1 MNILETIFADQL
13 NEMVDEKLAA
23 EEVVEKSLDYN
34 AMLEAVVEEKAAA
47 PSPEMEENNYT
58 ATMVVSETNKFT
70 VWVDEDDCESI
81 RKNIRDAL
89 ANGPEIPKHL
99 EIQYMVEGED
109 GYDYEYDLI
118 KALGHDKD
126 GYFGIAVPIGERDD
140 ILTVG
145 DFYELGEMEYRIM
158 HSAEAVDIAI
168 NNPRYPIKWIDHIMN
183 TPDITVEANQLPHYI
198 GVRGLDVVTNI
209 TTDYLVVNND
219 EGDRSEVFL
228 MEASKIK
235 NLDGLPT
242 YTKFTDDSMHI
253 TVIGSDKY
261 PEGTLDCEYCSG
273 DIYVELHNNDVESD
287 SVELVQDLADFID
300 DVSET
305 NENVMDGPTYICM
318 NLPTVNW
325 TTNFYVRDVDIDSNV
340 VYVDSIHYK
349 DLDPTEYVSLNH
361 FLEFIDAISSLGVYP
376 LVQFIYKPVKYD
388 KVLHVKV
395 GLNETDP
402 KYIMYKVA
410 TELLQKKESE
420 ELVLTGI
427 SNDGDKYVV
436 IGTDNNRESSE
447 YTNAIK
453 LFCVP
458 EDQLD
463 KFTPIKAPQL
473 LDILYRSSNVKFVIT
488 SAS

>member
-47 PSPEMEENNYT
+47 PSPEMDDGVRIE
-58 ATMVVSETNKFT
+58 TMTETTKFT
-70 VWVDEDDCESI
+70 IWVDEEGCKEI
-81 RKNIRDAL
+81 WKHVKNAL
-89 ANGPEIPKHL
+89 TNRPEVPKDL
-99 EIQYMVEGED
+99 EIQVMVEDED

-118 KALGHDKD
+118 KALGHDKN

-219 EGDRSEVFL
+219 EGDHSEVFL
-228 MEASKIK
+228 MEASKVK
-235 NLDGLPT
+235 NLDCLPAF
-242 YTKFTDDSMHI
+242 TKFTNDTMHV

-287 SVELVQDLADFID
+287 SVELVQDLTDFID

-305 NENVMDGPTYICM
+305 NEEVMSGPTYICM

-361 FLEFIDAISSLGVYP
+361 FLEFIDAISSLGMYP

-388 KVLHVKV
+388 KLHHVKV

-427 SNDGDKYVV
+427 NDGDKYVV

-463 KFTPIKAPQL
+463 KFTPIKTPQL
-473 LDILYRSSNVKFVIT
+473 LDILYRNSEVKFVIT